1 MLILGGGRQSL
12 IPDIPIPVKVV
23 RSGSYSTFQF
33 GVRMLILGGCSSA
46 LIGEDMLILGR
57 CRSALIGKDVE
68 DGLPRTECK

>member
-1 MLILGGGRQSL
+1 
-12 IPDIPIPVKVV
+12 
-23 RSGSYSTFQF
+23 
-33 GVRMLILGGCSSA
+33 MLILGGCSSA